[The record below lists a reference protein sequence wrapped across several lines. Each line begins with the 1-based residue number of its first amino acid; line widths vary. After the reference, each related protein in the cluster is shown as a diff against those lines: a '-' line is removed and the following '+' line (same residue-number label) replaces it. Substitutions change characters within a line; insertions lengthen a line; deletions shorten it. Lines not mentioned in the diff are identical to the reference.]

1 MVGLER
7 TYRWQMLAEIACGAW
22 ARSLEVSTSEY
33 IGQEAPWTW
42 TENGLLI
49 LAH

>member
-7 TYRWQMLAEIACGAW
+7 TYRWQMLVEIACGAW